1 MMKNNRLTETDM
13 DLKRSLFEEELICL
27 APIDPEKDAEIESR
41 WTHDAEYLRLLKAD
55 IARPLSPAQV
65 KKAYED
71 IEKKVEEDKN
81 LFYFAIRTRP
91 DERLVGFARLSD
103 ITWSH
108 GTGML
113 QMGIGDPQDR
123 QKGYGRQ
130 ALNLLLRYAFDELNL
145 YRLTALV
152 PEYNTGALSFFV
164 KAGFVIEVRRRQAL
178 NRDGR
183 RWDLLHLGLLQD
195 EWAQNEKP
203 KSDERGNSE

>member
-1 MMKNNRLTETDM
+1 M

-27 APIDPEKDAEIESR
+27 APIDPERDAEIEAK

-65 KKAYED
+65 KKAYES

-81 LFYFAIRTRP
+81 LFYFTIRTRP
-91 DERLVGFARLSD
+91 DERLVGFAKLYA

-123 QKGYGRQ
+123 KRGYGRQ
-130 ALNLLLRYAFDELNL
+130 ALSLLLRYAFDELNL

-152 PEYNTGALSFFV
+152 PEYNAAALRFFE

-183 RWDLLHLGLLQD
+183 RWDLLHLGLLQE
-195 EWAQNEKP
+195 EWAQNGSLKI
-203 KSDERGNSE
+203 DEQGR

>member
-1 MMKNNRLTETDM
+1 M

-27 APIDPEKDAEIESR
+27 APIDPERDAEIEAK

-65 KKAYED
+65 KKAYES

-81 LFYFAIRTRP
+81 LFYFTIRTRL
-91 DERLVGFARLSD
+91 DERLVGFAKLYA

-123 QKGYGRQ
+123 KQGYGRQ
-130 ALNLLLRYAFDELNL
+130 ALSLLLRYAFDELNL

-152 PEYNTGALSFFV
+152 PEYNNDALRFFEI
-164 KAGFVIEVRRRQAL
+164 AGFVIEVRRRQAL
-178 NRDGR
+178 NRDSR
-183 RWDLLHLGLLQD
+183 RWDLLHLGLLQE
-195 EWAQNEKP
+195 EWAQNGSLKIE
-203 KSDERGNSE
+203 EQGRQ

>member
-1 MMKNNRLTETDM
+1 M

-27 APIDPEKDAEIESR
+27 APIDPERDAEIEAK

-65 KKAYED
+65 KKAYES

-81 LFYFAIRTRP
+81 LFYFTIRTRP
-91 DERLVGFARLSD
+91 DERLVGFAKLYA

-123 QKGYGRQ
+123 KQGYGRQ
-130 ALNLLLRYAFDELNL
+130 ALSLLLRYAFNELNL

-152 PEYNTGALSFFV
+152 PEYNNDALRFFEM
-164 KAGFVIEVRRRQAL
+164 AGFVIEVRRRQAL

-183 RWDLLHLGLLQD
+183 RWDLLHLGLLQEEWEKNGSLKID
-195 EWAQNEKP
+195 EQ
-203 KSDERGNSE
+203 GGQ

>member
-1 MMKNNRLTETDM
+1 M

-27 APIDPEKDAEIESR
+27 APIDPERDAEIEAK

-65 KKAYED
+65 KKAYES
-71 IEKKVEEDKN
+71 IEKKVEEVKN
-81 LFYFAIRTRP
+81 LFYFTIRTRP
-91 DERLVGFARLSD
+91 DERLVGFAKLYA

-123 QKGYGRQ
+123 KQGYGRQ
-130 ALNLLLRYAFDELNL
+130 ALSLLLRYAFDELNL

-152 PEYNTGALSFFV
+152 PEYNRDALRFFEKV
-164 KAGFVIEVRRRQAL
+164 GFVIEVRRRQAL

-183 RWDLLHLGLLQD
+183 RWDLLHLGLLQE
-195 EWAQNEKP
+195 EWAQNGSLKI
-203 KSDERGNSE
+203 DEQGR

>member
-1 MMKNNRLTETDM
+1 M

-27 APIDPEKDAEIESR
+27 APIDPERDAEIEAK
-41 WTHDAEYLRLLKAD
+41 WTHDAGYLRLLKAD

-65 KKAYED
+65 KNAYES

-81 LFYFAIRTRP
+81 LFYFTIRTRP
-91 DERLVGFARLSD
+91 DERLIGFAKLYN

-113 QMGIGDPQDR
+113 QMGIGDAQDR
-123 QKGYGRQ
+123 NKGFGSQ
-130 ALNLLLRYAFDELNL
+130 ALNLVLRYAFEELNL

-152 PEYNTGALSFFV
+152 PEYNRDALRFFE
-164 KAGFVIEVRRRQAL
+164 KAGFVVEVRRRQAL

-183 RWDLLHLGLLQD
+183 RWDLLHLGLLQEEWSQKRTLTPD
-195 EWAQNEKP
+195 EQGK
-203 KSDERGNSE
+203 R

>member
-1 MMKNNRLTETDM
+1 M

-27 APIDPEKDAEIESR
+27 APIDPERDAEIEAK

-65 KKAYED
+65 KKAYES

-81 LFYFAIRTRP
+81 LFYFTIRTRP
-91 DERLVGFARLSD
+91 DERLVGFAKLYA

-113 QMGIGDPQDR
+113 QMGIGDAQDR
-123 QKGYGRQ
+123 KQGYGRQ
-130 ALNLLLRYAFDELNL
+130 ALSLLLRYAFDELNL

-152 PEYNTGALSFFV
+152 PEYNRDALRFFE

-183 RWDLLHLGLLQD
+183 RWDLLHLGLLQE
-195 EWAQNEKP
+195 EWAQNGSLKI
-203 KSDERGNSE
+203 DEQGRQ

>member
-1 MMKNNRLTETDM
+1 M

-27 APIDPEKDAEIESR
+27 APIDPERDAEIEAK

-65 KKAYED
+65 KKAYES

-81 LFYFAIRTRP
+81 LFYFTIRTRP
-91 DERLVGFARLSD
+91 DERLVGFAKLYA

-123 QKGYGRQ
+123 KQGYGRQ
-130 ALNLLLRYAFDELNL
+130 ALSLLLRYAFDELNL

-152 PEYNTGALSFFV
+152 PEYNNDALRFFEI
-164 KAGFVIEVRRRQAL
+164 AGFVIEVRRRQAL
-178 NRDGR
+178 NRDSR
-183 RWDLLHLGLLQD
+183 RWDLLHLGLLQE
-195 EWAQNEKP
+195 EWAQNGYLKIE
-203 KSDERGNSE
+203 EQGRQ

>member
-1 MMKNNRLTETDM
+1 M

-27 APIDPEKDAEIESR
+27 APIDPERDAEIEAK

-65 KKAYED
+65 KKAYES

-81 LFYFAIRTRP
+81 LFYFTIRTRP
-91 DERLVGFARLSD
+91 DERLVGFAKLYA

-123 QKGYGRQ
+123 KQGYGRQ
-130 ALNLLLRYAFDELNL
+130 ALSLLLRYAFDELNL

-152 PEYNTGALSFFV
+152 PEYNRDALRFFE

-183 RWDLLHLGLLQD
+183 RWDLLHLGLLQE
-195 EWAQNEKP
+195 EWAQNGSLKI
-203 KSDERGNSE
+203 DEQGR

>member
-1 MMKNNRLTETDM
+1 MMKNKSIAETDM

-27 APIDPEKDAEIESR
+27 APIDPERDAEIEAK
-41 WTHDAEYLRLLKAD
+41 WTHDEANLRLLKAE
-55 IARPLSPAQV
+55 IARPLSTAQV
-65 KKAYED
+65 KKAYES

-81 LFYFAIRTRP
+81 LFYFTIRTRP
-91 DERLVGFARLSD
+91 DERLVGFAKLYA

-113 QMGIGDPQDR
+113 QMGIGDAQDR
-123 QKGYGRQ
+123 KQGYGRQ
-130 ALNLLLRYAFDELNL
+130 ALSLLLRYAFDELNL

-152 PEYNTGALSFFV
+152 PEYNRDALRFFE

-183 RWDLLHLGLLQD
+183 RWDLLHLGLLQE
-195 EWAQNEKP
+195 EWAQNGSLKI
-203 KSDERGNSE
+203 DEQGRQ

>member
-1 MMKNNRLTETDM
+1 MMKNKSIAETDM

-27 APIDPEKDAEIESR
+27 APIDPERDAEIEAK

-65 KKAYED
+65 KKAYES

-81 LFYFAIRTRP
+81 LFYFTIRTRP
-91 DERLVGFARLSD
+91 DERLVGFAKLYA

-113 QMGIGDPQDR
+113 QMGIGDAQDR
-123 QKGYGRQ
+123 KQGYGRQ
-130 ALNLLLRYAFDELNL
+130 ALSLLLRYAFDELNL

-152 PEYNTGALSFFV
+152 PEYNRDALRFFE

-183 RWDLLHLGLLQD
+183 RWDLLHLGLLQE
-195 EWAQNEKP
+195 EWAQNGSLKI
-203 KSDERGNSE
+203 DEQGRQ